1 MQLQALRYG
10 AYTRQAQVDIL
21 GMKPLTIG
29 QPVVQSVER
38 GMHRGADCRLLAG
51 LARYVGVSVGMCTID
66 TKGKKELAVK
76 KILLLSAMVGMIGP
90 SLSTV
95 AHAQEQGR
103 VLSSTPIVQQVAI
116 PRQVCGY
123 DSAAYSGTSH
133 SNSGAGA
140 VMGAIAGGAIG
151 NQIGGGTGRAAATA
165 LGVIGGA
172 VLGNRI
178 EGQNQPPRYQNVQR
192 CNTETYYENR
202 TIGYNVVY
210 EYGGRQY
217 STQTSYD
224 PGAWIALNVRPS
236 AANYSGQSYSTYSNP
251 YIAQPGAVQTYPV
264 QPPSYVS
271 PPVTIEYN
279 YEHNSHYQHH
289 NPYSR

>member
-1 MQLQALRYG
+1 M
-10 AYTRQAQVDIL
+10 
-21 GMKPLTIG
+21 
-29 QPVVQSVER
+29 E
-38 GMHRGADCRLLAG
+38 
-51 LARYVGVSVGMCTID
+51 
-66 TKGKKELAVK
+66 
-76 KILLLSAMVGMIGP
+76 KILRLSAMVGLA
-90 SLSTV
+90 SLSIGIGTV

-103 VLSSTPIVQQVAI
+103 VLSSTPIIQQVAI

-123 DSAAYSGTSH
+123 DTSH
-133 SNSGAGA
+133 GGYYAGGSSPSTSGAGA

-151 NQIGGGTGRAAATA
+151 NQIGGGSGRAAATA

-172 VLGNRI
+172 VLGNHI
-178 EGQNQPPRYQNVQR
+178 EGQNYNHAPRYQNTQR

-217 STQTSYD
+217 STQTNYD

-236 AANYSGQSYSTYSNP
+236 AANYSGQSYSTYSSP
-251 YIAQPGAVQTYPV
+251 YVTHPGVVQTYPV

-279 YEHNSHYQHH
+279 YEYNSRHHHH